1 MSGQIYGHHF
11 SVRVPDGHARKFDAL
26 AYAVGLRRSEL
37 LRLLICKL
45 AAGDLSSALPLT
57 AADMHRARTVGE

>member
-11 SVRVPDGHARKFDAL
+11 SVRVPDDHARQFDAL
-26 AYAVGLRRSEL
+26 AYGAGLRRSEL

-45 AAGDLSSALPLT
+45 AAGGLSAAFPLT
-57 AADMHRARTVGE
+57 ASDMHRARTVGK